1 MNANKK
7 PRLAGRGNPNEALLS
22 FICTEYSQKNDFA
35 ILKKIVYGNHNPLV
49 QKLAAIKLR
58 QISLEGRCP

>member
-1 MNANKK
+1 MTKK
-7 PRLAGRGNPNEALLS
+7 RKPAVEAGNPEALLS